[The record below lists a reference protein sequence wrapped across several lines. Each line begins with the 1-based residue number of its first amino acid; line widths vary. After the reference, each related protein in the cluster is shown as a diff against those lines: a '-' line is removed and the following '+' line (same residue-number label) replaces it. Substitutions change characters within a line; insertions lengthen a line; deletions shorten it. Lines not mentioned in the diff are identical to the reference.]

1 MLESKIVWR
10 GSNFHFINQYKT
22 MPGDASKV
30 LSIPL
35 QGNVSKKDAIQ
46 LLFKNWKIL
55 TPRWRA
61 VALTLEAE
69 LNKDPWIDAKFILLG
84 NRPALNHFQD
94 KGIQVYTN
102 RTDLNEM
109 SKYKYQI
116 DLGGWGG
123 TSWRGTISKL
133 GMP

>member
-1 MLESKIVWR
+1 
-10 GSNFHFINQYKT
+10 

-35 QGNVSKKDAIQ
+35 SKNTSKEEAVR
-46 LLFKNWKIL
+46 LLFENWNIL

-61 VALTLEAE
+61 VALTLKAE
-69 LNKDPWIDAKFILLG
+69 IDNDPWIDIKFILLG
-84 NRPALNHFQD
+84 NRPALNHFQE
-94 KGIQVYTN
+94 KGIQVYTL
-102 RTDLNEM
+102 RTEPKAM
-109 SKYKYQI
+109 SKFKYQI